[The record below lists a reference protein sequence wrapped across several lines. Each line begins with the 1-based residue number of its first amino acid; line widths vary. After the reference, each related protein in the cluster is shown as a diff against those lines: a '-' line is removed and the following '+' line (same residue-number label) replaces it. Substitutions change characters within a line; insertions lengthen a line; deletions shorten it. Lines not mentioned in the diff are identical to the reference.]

1 MASLI
6 EDMFRKKK
14 KKKSLSNSKS
24 DDEKQRLETMG
35 RDKHSMV
42 IAP

>member
-1 MASLI
+1 MASLN

-14 KKKSLSNSKS
+14 KKKYLFNSKS
-24 DDEKQRLETMG
+24 DDEKQRLENMG

-42 IAP
+42 TAP